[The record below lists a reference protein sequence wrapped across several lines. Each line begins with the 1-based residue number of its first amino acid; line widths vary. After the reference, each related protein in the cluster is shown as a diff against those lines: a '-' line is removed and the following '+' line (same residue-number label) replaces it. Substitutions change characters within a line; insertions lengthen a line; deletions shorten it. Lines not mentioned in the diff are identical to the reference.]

1 MSCFMLSLKN
11 LRHTLV
17 FFVWN
22 LETISSLCMTL
33 DSIRVFQTMY
43 LELGMLMWIFSSV
56 FCCLSSCFRR
66 LLLSSWNLRE
76 SSISTPRYLHWRL
89 MLIPPI
95 SSSLVLV
102 RPSTLACKI
111 TDFSLFKRKTSTSIS
126 SSAQSSWMLW
136 NFELLENRLLT
147 LRFIL
152 FILKTVH
159 S

>member
-1 MSCFMLSLKN
+1 
-11 LRHTLV
+11 
-17 FFVWN
+17 
-22 LETISSLCMTL
+22 
-33 DSIRVFQTMY
+33 
-43 LELGMLMWIFSSV
+43 LM
-56 FCCLSSCFRR
+56 
-66 LLLSSWNLRE
+66 
-76 SSISTPRYLHWRL
+76 
-89 MLIPPI
+89 PI